1 MQGVGTERLLLLA
14 DDLVEPVES
23 FLGYIV
29 LDRGL
34 VALDCA
40 KAGSRAGIGVI
51 GLGQS
56 YLVGG
61 AFYDGQKLK
70 ARIQGEHIELIPEQP
85 ISAARGFLPG
95 LGTTVE
101 REDDRV

>member
-1 MQGVGTERLLLLA
+1 METVTVSPKFQVVIPK
-14 DDLVEPVES
+14 DLRRKLNIKV
-23 FLGYIV
+23 
-29 LDRGL
+29 
-34 VALDCA
+34 
-40 KAGSRAGIGVI
+40 
-51 GLGQS
+51 
-56 YLVGG
+56 
-61 AFYDGQKLK
+61 GQKLK